1 MLNDSKIVI
10 TGGTGSLGR
19 VLVDEICALYSP
31 RKLIIYS
38 RDEYKQAV
46 MSQEYSYP
54 SLRFFIGDVRD
65 LARLRQAVRGA
76 DYLIH
81 AAALKRIPAL
91 EYNPCEAIKTN
102 IEGSRNVVDACV
114 REGVRKAVLVS
125 TDKAVHPI
133 NLYGA
138 TKLCA
143 EKLFT
148 AANVYGKTVFTVV
161 RYGNVINSRGSVI
174 EKFMAL
180 KRKGQKT
187 FPVTHPDM
195 TRFWITLEDAAIFV
209 LRALKSEQGTY
220 VPLIPSMKITD
231 IAKAIEPDC
240 KIDVIGIRA
249 GEKLHERL
257 VADDETVFVYDPT
270 TPGDR
275 LTNQEISY
283 PKTSNRNHRW
293 LTAEELR
300 RSIL

>member
-283 PKTSNRNHRW
+283 PKASNRNHRW